1 MAAAGIGSFFAPGT
15 TSGSP
20 WSNGIP
26 GYGSLHL
33 TSAAMGGFHWWAQR
47 DLLAPYVERYF
58 EALPGIFEREE
69 NEYARS
75 YFGGLWPGYLVERPI
90 LERAQALLATVGDDQ
105 PVLRR
110 SLREA
115 IDDLERAIK
124 CREFA
129 AR

>member
-1 MAAAGIGSFFAPGT
+1 M
-15 TSGSP
+15 
-20 WSNGIP
+20 
-26 GYGSLHL
+26 
-33 TSAAMGGFHWWAQR
+33 
-47 DLLAPYVERYF
+47 
-58 EALPGIFEREE
+58 
-69 NEYARS
+69 
-75 YFGGLWPGYLVERPI
+75 ERPI

-129 AR
+129 TS